1 MSLSNAWWLYL
12 IVSIVFVY
20 VIMQS
25 TIFLIKA
32 RKRAL
37 SLGFTNAEINKTMI
51 SSAIFSIAP
60 SIAILI
66 GLIALSKVFG
76 PMLAGMRL
84 ATLGAVTYE
93 LPAAINVITGVFN
106 KEIGDLLSQNIVVT
120 AIWVMTLGCI
130 PPLLIIPIFYQKMN
144 KGIEKYKKRD
154 QNWSALMM
162 DALFLGMISAFVGY
176 VFAPKTAQD
185 NTTYISFLA
194 ILVFVFSAIFIMVF
208 GVFIKKYKWEWLRNY
223 ALPLSMVLAMALA
236 IVFSSMGV
244 R

>member
-1 MSLSNAWWLYL
+1 MNFLNAWWLYL
-12 IVSIVFVY
+12 IISIVFVY

-25 TIFLIKA
+25 TIFLLKA
-32 RKRAL
+32 RKRAF
-37 SLGFTNAEINKTMI
+37 SLGFTRAQINKTMI
-51 SSAIFSIAP
+51 ASAVFSIAP

-93 LPAAINVITGVFN
+93 LPAAINVITGVFG
-106 KEIGDLLSQNIVVT
+106 KEIGDTLSPNIVVT

-130 PPLLIIPIFYQKMN
+130 PPLLIIPLFYKKMN

-154 QNWSALMM
+154 QNWGALMM

-176 VFAPKTAQD
+176 VFAPK
-185 NTTYISFLA
+185 NS
-194 ILVFVFSAIFIMVF
+194 
-208 GVFIKKYKWEWLRNY
+208 G
-223 ALPLSMVLAMALA
+223 
-236 IVFSSMGV
+236 
-244 R
+244 